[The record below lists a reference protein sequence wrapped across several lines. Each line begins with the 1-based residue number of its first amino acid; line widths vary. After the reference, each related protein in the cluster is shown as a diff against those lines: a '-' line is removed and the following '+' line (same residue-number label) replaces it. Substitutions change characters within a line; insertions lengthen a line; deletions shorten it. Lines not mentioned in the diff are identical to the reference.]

1 MLYYF
6 YLFDFMEMDEKY
18 AMVYTGKVKR
28 TFLSK
33 LCYISIFFSGSM
45 TLFSFGGMFL
55 SGWLSDYISMVKG
68 YYNIGRTVFFL
79 FFLTFFVLFGSS
91 LIGAYLMLKLKK
103 SGYWFYLISNLI
115 LILLSFFVVMNI
127 TNIIFIS
134 GSLIFVVLY
143 TLQKKNLR

>member
-1 MLYYF
+1 
-6 YLFDFMEMDEKY
+6 MDEKY